1 MFRQVLLV
9 PAAIAACLV
18 LAAPAVSD
26 VVGDDEA
33 TYVQDDLVASALEPG
48 SVDAYDEQDAD
59 ADAAAEARSSGGAVV
74 KHLRCTVQGRPFRQ
88 TITISGRLVV
98 TPNGDVT
105 LVCHG
110 RTNPKQ
116 LRAPVDQAVVV
127 QNGPCT
133 IPPSR
138 RTTESQLVVT
148 PSWHVTL
155 VCHVHPDSP

>member
-33 TYVQDDLVASALEPG
+33 TYVQDDLVASELEPG
-48 SVDAYDEQDAD
+48 SVDAYDEADAD
-59 ADAAAEARSSGGAVV
+59 ADAAAEAASSGGAVV
-74 KHLRCTVQGRPFRQ
+74 KHVKCTVQGRPFRQ
-88 TITISGRLVV
+88 TIAISGRLVA
-98 TPNGDVT
+98 TPSGNVT

-116 LRAPVDQAVVV
+116 LRAPIDQAVVV
-127 QNGPCT
+127 KDGPCT
-133 IPPSR
+133 IPPHR
-138 RTTESQLVVT
+138 RAMDSQLVVT